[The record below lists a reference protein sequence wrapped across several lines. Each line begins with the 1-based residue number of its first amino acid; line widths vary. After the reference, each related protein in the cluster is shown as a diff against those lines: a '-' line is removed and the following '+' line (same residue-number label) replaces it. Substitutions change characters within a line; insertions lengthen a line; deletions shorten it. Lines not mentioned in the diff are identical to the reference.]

1 MTLLTCGVLPVS
13 LVVFMTVPATPAAQS
28 RPRTLV
34 ALLAH
39 ADDETA
45 ASPVLARYAREG
57 VHVHLIVAT
66 DGSAGKGLAD
76 L

>member
-1 MTLLTCGVLPVS
+1 MRALLATALLLGATLPQA
-13 LVVFMTVPATPAAQS
+13 PASAQT

-39 ADDETA
+39 ADDESA

-57 VHVHLIVAT
+57 VQV
-66 DGSAGKGLAD
+66 
-76 L
+76 

>member
-1 MTLLTCGVLPVS
+1 MTLLTRCALPVL
-13 LVVFMTVPATPAAQS
+13 LVVFMTFPAAPAAQS

-45 ASPVLARYAREG
+45 ASPVLARYARE
-57 VHVHLIVAT
+57 VCRCI
-66 DGSAGKGLAD
+66 
-76 L
+76 